1 MKLLARA
8 SLALLI
14 VLLVFSVPQ
23 SSPAAQPA
31 DSTVEPPR
39 VTADAAILVDVR
51 TGHVFFAKNE
61 KHRIDPASLTKVI
74 TAIVAL
80 EAGRPGDVVTVSE
93 RAARFGRGSVIDL
106 RTGEKITLE
115 NLLKAALVMS
125 ANDCTV
131 AIGEHVAGDYDLFV
145 RWMNLK
151 ARQLGA
157 RDTRFQNTHGFTH
170 PNHYSTAADLAEITR
185 YALRIPHFA
194 ALVRTR
200 EITVYWR
207 EPDRKRTIRNTNR
220 LLRSDFEGIDGVKT
234 GTTSA
239 AGHCLIASATR
250 DGRQLVAVVLHS
262 DGRYQDARRLLNYG
276 FALEPIE
283 AATRG
288 DQITRLMIR
297 EGVRPDV
304 TVVPAETV
312 KLHIPAEQLPLL
324 EKEVRLRKELEAP
337 VAPGEKLGEMS
348 FRIGGRQL
356 AQVDLT
362 AGSGVA
368 RKPWYTR
375 LR

>member
-14 VLLVFSVPQ
+14 VLFVFPVPQ

-31 DSTVEPPR
+31 DLIVEPPR

-61 KHRIDPASLTKVI
+61 KHRNDPASLTKVI

-115 NLLKAALVMS
+115 NLLKAALIMS
-125 ANDCTV
+125 ANDCTI

-157 RDTRFQNTHGFTH
+157 YDTRFQNTHGFTH

-220 LLRSDFEGIDGVKT
+220 LLRSDYEGIDGVKT

-288 DQITRLMIR
+288 EQITRLMVR

-304 TVVPAETV
+304 AVVPAETV
-312 KLHIPAEQLPLL
+312 KLYLPAEQLPLL
-324 EKEVRLRKELEAP
+324 EKEVRLRTELEAP
-337 VAPGEKLGEMS
+337 VAPGVKLGEMS
-348 FRIGGRQL
+348 FRINGRQL

-362 AGSGVA
+362 VGYGVA

>member
-1 MKLLARA
+1 
-8 SLALLI
+8 
-14 VLLVFSVPQ
+14 
-23 SSPAAQPA
+23 
-31 DSTVEPPR
+31 
-39 VTADAAILVDVR
+39 
-51 TGHVFFAKNE
+51 VFFAKNE

-115 NLLKAALVMS
+115 NLLKAALIMS
-125 ANDCTV
+125 ANDCTI
-131 AIGEHVAGDYDLFV
+131 AIGEHVAGDCDLFV

-157 RDTRFQNTHGFTH
+157 YDTRFQNTHGFTH

-200 EITVYWR
+200 EITVCWR

-220 LLRSDFEGIDGVKT
+220 LLRSDFEGVDGVKT

-250 DGRQLVAVVLHS
+250 D
-262 DGRYQDARRLLNYG
+262 
-276 FALEPIE
+276 
-283 AATRG
+283 
-288 DQITRLMIR
+288 DQITRLTVR

-304 TVVPAETV
+304 AVVPAETV
-312 KLHIPAEQLPLL
+312 KLYLPAEQLPLL
-324 EKEVRLRKELEAP
+324 EKEVRLRKELQAP

-348 FRIGGRQL
+348 FRINGRQL
-356 AQVDLT
+356 ARVDLT
-362 AGSGVA
+362 AGRGVA